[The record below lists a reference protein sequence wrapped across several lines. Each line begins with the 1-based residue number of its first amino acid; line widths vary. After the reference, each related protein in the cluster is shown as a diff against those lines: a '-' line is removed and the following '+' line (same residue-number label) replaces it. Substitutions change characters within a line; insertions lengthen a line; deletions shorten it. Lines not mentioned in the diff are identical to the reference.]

1 MDRDYKDPTYEEI
14 AHDYLVFLMQT
25 ISPRTFELVYELTPA
40 EAARLAN
47 LMKSARI
54 TIELG
59 GYDED

>member
-14 AHDYLVFLMQT
+14 AHDYLLFLMQT

-40 EAARLAN
+40 EATRLAN
-47 LMKSARI
+47 LMKTSRI

-59 GYDED
+59 EYDED